1 MDVLRHIDTSGHS
14 TRRPNHACEPLQ
26 AGCLAADVGNES
38 AGNAG
43 QRRERKANREVRK
56 SKRGSGAMDGE
67 VMACIRDRSLT
78 TRDSLL

>member
-1 MDVLRHIDTSGHS
+1 MMPH
-14 TRRPNHACEPLQ
+14 
-26 AGCLAADVGNES
+26 
-38 AGNAG
+38 AG
-43 QRRERKANREVRK
+43 QKWWVPLGGADQLREVRK